1 MHACALKSSYLLN
14 RTSRFFL
21 AFYSIDIVIKNDLSA
36 EMDGRDCLIS
46 HVINQS
52 SNQRIIYERI
62 NGDNLISLENKI
74 VLLCLTQVI
83 CFFFISFSRGGGSG
97 QFFMFSFNLIF
108 IHFLKPFF
116 SIYDL
121 FSFIPSFI
129 HSFLVY
135 IFLIYDQYLNKKHV
149 KTFTFTFT
157 FNEATGYLEMPTRLR
172 ESVQRKRSEL

>member
-1 MHACALKSSYLLN
+1 MSDTGHLF
-14 RTSRFFL
+14 FFL
-21 AFYSIDIVIKNDLSA
+21 S
-36 EMDGRDCLIS
+36 
-46 HVINQS
+46 
-52 SNQRIIYERI
+52 
-62 NGDNLISLENKI
+62 
-74 VLLCLTQVI
+74 VLVVVVVV
-83 CFFFISFSRGGGSG
+83 GGSG

-172 ESVQRKRSEL
+172 ESVQRKRSELWPDKRCFHHYNASVHDVIVLCEFLVHRCITEMS